1 MSFTESDLIRW
12 SPRRQS
18 APNAESGITN
28 SGDRMALRVRKTT
41 SSGVL
46 EVSFSPI
53 ARDMAAIAPLVL
65 NRKNEIKN

>member
-1 MSFTESDLIRW
+1 
-12 SPRRQS
+12 
-18 APNAESGITN
+18 
-28 SGDRMALRVRKTT
+28 MALRVRKTT